1 MLNSKKIYMKTKNII
16 FTVLIITCTFMFTS
30 CTDFLEV
37 EPNDTYTSDNF
48 YSSEDDFNAATAPL
62 YNRVWFDFNSKFYY
76 GLGDG
81 RSYNL
86 YAPFSDYIYPFTDL
100 AESALTGPLVEAWS
114 SFYNVIQQ
122 SNNVIVGIQGSPV
135 DEETQKQYIAEAR
148 FMRGTAYWYLASL
161 WGDVIISTN
170 PKDLVSNPIVNKN
183 SKVLALKYRPS
194 SFEDLIGQDVATK
207 TIINSI
213 KANKVP
219 NAYLFTGIRG
229 IGKTTIAR
237 IVAKSLNCLNGIE
250 NLCNKKPCANCDA
263 IANSSHIDVLEMD
276 AASKT
281 GVDDV
286 RDLIEFSRYGPTS
299 SKYKIFI
306 IDEVHM
312 LSKQAFNALLKTL
325 EEPPEYLKFIFATTE
340 IKKIPITVVSRCQ
353 RFDLS
358 RIKSSELFEFIKK
371 IKEKENGNVS
381 DDALKLIVK
390 ISEGS
395 VRDALSLLDRGL
407 IALDNNKKLDLNTAQ
422 KIFGYFDKSQL
433 INIFKFI
440 LEGNEKEVIEFY
452 RKIYDQGIEPK
463 VFINDFLE
471 LIYYFKNINSLTL
484 ESTNFSLNDEEFLM
498 IKELSNSIDNQI
510 LILFWQF
517 TIRTLGEL
525 DIVSNQNLAIEMFLM
540 RLMHISSLKPEGKI
554 KKNDLTKISE
564 KKDII
569 SDFKVDAID
578 QIKNVTQEK
587 KIKLETHTEIK
598 SETKISINTFDQLLK
613 ICSEKKEMKLKYEL
627 EKNINLVGF
636 EKNRIEISFN
646 DNLDKNFVKDLSVKL
661 FEWTNQRWIITFSKK
676 QGEASIREKE
686 ETKKVEFINSAKN
699 SKEYKIILEKFPDAD
714 LVDVILK
721 KKEIDT

>member
-1 MLNSKKIYMKTKNII
+1 M
-16 FTVLIITCTFMFTS
+16 
-30 CTDFLEV
+30 
-37 EPNDTYTSDNF
+37 
-48 YSSEDDFNAATAPL
+48 
-62 YNRVWFDFNSKFYY
+62 
-76 GLGDG
+76 
-81 RSYNL
+81 
-86 YAPFSDYIYPFTDL
+86 
-100 AESALTGPLVEAWS
+100 
-114 SFYNVIQQ
+114 
-122 SNNVIVGIQGSPV
+122 
-135 DEETQKQYIAEAR
+135 
-148 FMRGTAYWYLASL
+148 
-161 WGDVIISTN
+161 
-170 PKDLVSNPIVNKN
+170 NKN

-358 RIKSSELFEFIKK
+358 RIKSSQLFEFIKK

-498 IKELSNSIDNQI
+498 IKELSNNIDNQI

-699 SKEYKIILEKFPDAD
+699 SKEYKIMIEKFPDAD

-721 KKEIDT
+721 KEEIDT